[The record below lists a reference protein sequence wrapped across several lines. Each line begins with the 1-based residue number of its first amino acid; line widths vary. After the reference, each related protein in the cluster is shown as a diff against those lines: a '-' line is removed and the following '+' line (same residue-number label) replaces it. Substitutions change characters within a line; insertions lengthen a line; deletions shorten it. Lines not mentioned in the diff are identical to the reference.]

1 MELTDSRQSRCLETA
16 NSLQGRAR
24 RLLMARTVTALG
36 AGGHRR
42 TARALGG
49 GPQDHAQ
56 RAPRT
61 GERVHLPRGLCRT
74 RSSAGGSLSA
84 APVTR
89 YPHHDRSPKS
99 SRSPVPSP
107 PARSP
112 RACGG
117 SAPPTHRSQGRGCC
131 RPPHWAPQHHHAQ
144 GPGLLA
150 AAGGPKSAAK
160 NIPATDALCDQ
171 GTPSNQAADA
181 ADAV

>member
-107 PARSP
+107 RLAP
-112 RACGG
+112 RV
-117 SAPPTHRSQGRGCC
+117 R
-131 RPPHWAPQHHHAQ
+131 
-144 GPGLLA
+144 A
-150 AAGGPKSAAK
+150 AAVRRQRIAHKGEAAAALPTGPPSTTTRK
-160 NIPATDALCDQ
+160 AL
-171 GTPSNQAADA
+171 GS
-181 ADAV
+181 